1 MSFLS
6 NIRKATPRVI
16 KDAYWKVDRLRRV
29 LSEYQ
34 THHEASRMVRQNAHF
49 HRGQKFFVDLGFNK
63 GTVSAHMAKNLGGDF
78 NIIGFEVNELLFKHR
93 AEALKARYPNVDLH
107 FKAAS
112 DHNGTVEFYEEGPR
126 KGPFVAEG
134 TTIVDGLRTQSRAE
148 KPQNI
153 KSFDFSEWLK
163 DLHEQQTISKFG
175 YKISPY
181 IAVKMDIEGAEYD
194 VLEKVITDGH
204 HPLISDLIVEFHANA
219 FDMDKREEMLER
231 EDNIRRALNSKGIRV
246 LEWV

>member
-1 MSFLS
+1 MSL
-6 NIRKATPRVI
+6 KETVKKVTPPMVR
-16 KDAYWKVDRLRRV
+16 DTYWAAKRLQRLFDERAA
-29 LSEYQ
+29 
-34 THHEASRMVRQNAHF
+34 HHAASRMVRQNAHF

-63 GTVSAHMAKNLGGDF
+63 GTVSAHMAQNLGDDF

-93 AEALKARYPNVDLH
+93 AEALMARYPNVDLH

-112 DHNGTVEFYEEGPR
+112 DHNGTVGFYEEGPR

-134 TTIVDGLRTQSRAE
+134 TTIVDGLRTQNRSE
-148 KPQNI
+148 KPQSI
-153 KSFDFSEWLK
+153 ESFDFSEWLK

-246 LEWV
+246 LEWI